1 MGAPDTIFAKS
12 YGDVIS
18 LLAQQEGSRILPAN
32 AITIKRNVVGEE
44 TYMDQIA
51 SEEMEDVTGR
61 LQTVTLNNPNYSR
74 RRIAKYGFTKA
85 YGLDPH
91 DLLATVPDPTSPVVQ
106 TLMNAAGRKYDDR
119 ILTAAR
125 GTAYTGQEGG
135 TSVALPAGQK
145 VAAGGTGLTVT
156 KLRSAKKILDQNKVP
171 FSDRFIAVNAEGIE
185 DLLAD
190 TSVTS
195 ADFNTVRALVEG
207 KINTFLGFQFI
218 QMEAPITAN
227 DDNTLGPNGSTY
239 YAVAWHK
246 TGLGLAIWA
255 DMGASIDKRVD
266 LVAQPKQLSYNMS
279 IGASRL
285 EEEKIVE
292 IAFV

>member
-18 LLAQQEGSRILPAN
+18 LLAQQEGSQILKHN
-32 AITIKRNVVGEE
+32 ALTIKRNVVGEE

-51 SEEMEDVTGR
+51 SDDMEDVTGR

-85 YGLDPH
+85 YGLDTH
-91 DLLATVPDPTSPVVQ
+91 DLLASVPDPTSPLVQ
-106 TLMNAAGRKYDDR
+106 NLMYAAGRKYDDR

-125 GTAYTGQEGG
+125 GTSYTGQEGG
-135 TSVALPAGQK
+135 TSVALPAAQK
-145 VAAGGTGLTVT
+145 VAAGGTGLTVA
-156 KLRSAKKILDQNKVP
+156 KLRSAKLIMDQGKVP
-171 FSDRFIAVNAEGIE
+171 FQDRFLALDALGME
-185 DLLAD
+185 DLLA
-190 TSVTS
+190 TTEVTS
-195 ADFNTVRALVEG
+195 SDYNTVKALVQAQLD
-207 KINTFLGFQFI
+207 TFLGFKII
-218 QMEAPITAN
+218 QLEAPVSSNAT
-227 DDNTLGPNGSTY
+227 NTLGSSGAS

-246 TGLGLAIWA
+246 TGLGLAVWA
-255 DMGASIDKRVD
+255 DMGASIDKRID
-266 LVAQPKQLSYNMS
+266 LVGQPKQLSYNMS

-285 EEEKIVE
+285 EEAKIVE